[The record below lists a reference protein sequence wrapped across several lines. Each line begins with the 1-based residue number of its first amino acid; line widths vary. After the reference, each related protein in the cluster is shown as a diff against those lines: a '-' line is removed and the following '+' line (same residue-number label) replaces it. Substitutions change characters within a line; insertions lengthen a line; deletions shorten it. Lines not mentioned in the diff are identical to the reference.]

1 MILYSAS
8 TDKQRPPPDAGKY
21 VKIAIIAIIGIA
33 IFAVVGNQA
42 VILSMNFSEFD
53 EQFSKPLFYTLV
65 STIILSAIA
74 LIRVN
79 VAGRSSIFWYMIS
92 VAISFVGRGG
102 QQGLSSMIPSFKEYK
117 LSPLQFGLWQIT
129 KIFLF
134 GAFFANIMFGFAAME
149 FFNGNYMGIENIPNL
164 FSLPFVTPANDPS
177 YAAEKVVPMIPAL
190 VIFLP
195 PILAAIGLRLVMYV
209 GIHRIIS
216 VITSYLKDSSEG
228 KPRYL
233 NYVSTIEGIIGI
245 AVIWGGFN
253 LFFTDQIDYNTRY
266 VIGGTLAIGF
276 ALIGF
281 SVVDRIR
288 ARVLT
293 HMLKRDVYV
302 RILAIIVI
310 GISVAAVVSV
320 NNSIADA
327 KKIEFLGPYTAQQ
340 IGVNRYLGELNNVQE
355 NIHDVKLTSV
365 SPNNIKNYV
374 SQNSDVLDVIR
385 VWDWEA
391 AFAKLK
397 PEIGLIPYV
406 DFEDNDILRFNNTLY
421 WTASMKP
428 ILPTS
433 VSLEN
438 RWYNEHLVYTHVPE
452 GFLTL
457 EATNG
462 QIVDSSQ
469 FFQQREIYYGEG
481 GLFETNWSGY
491 PNSRGSTS
499 AELGGVSY
507 SGLGGLDVSP
517 PLSWIFEPNF
527 LLSYPGESVHIMR
540 YKDVQDR
547 MQTLYPYFLY
557 DLFGKEL
564 DSLPVTDGENSY
576 WLIPLIIGF
585 DTRDVPWSVGNP
597 YLRLVGY
604 ALVDSYDGDIQ
615 LLKTGDDFFTEMFA
629 NQYSEQFEPMPAWL
643 EDQIRYPVE
652 LFNWKTEMYNFY
664 HVTNVETF
672 IQANEFYEIPRGLDT
687 YYVQAKPPG
696 FENPEFL
703 GLLSLELRGSQ
714 GRNLAG
720 YMVVENE
727 LSNLGNLQFYEVPLD
742 SETKLIGPTAVREAL
757 DRDPEFAQLKT
768 LLRNP
773 RIGDNILYRV
783 GSHDVYFIPVY
794 TAGAGGVVAQ
804 LGTIAAVGA
813 AFNGEY
819 FVGLGD
825 TQQEAFEAYLKKVS
839 GVAGTVLSEDSDYI
853 ELDKSDRVQII
864 KDVFTENGIS
874 ISEPTSIQIPLS
886 FKEGELFFF
895 TENDREDTISFLE
908 EFVDEFV
915 KPRADRV
922 FMWQEENNLNI
933 GTIYVK
939 DGISEI
945 HYVSIEVG
953 N

>member
-1 MILYSAS
+1 LYSAS
-8 TDKQRPPPDAGKY
+8 TDKQTPPPDAGKFIRLGI
-21 VKIAIIAIIGIA
+21 VAIIGII
-33 IFAVVGNQA
+33 IFAAVGNQA
-42 VILSMNFSEFD
+42 VILSMNFTEFGD
-53 EQFSKPLFYTLV
+53 QFSKPLYYTLV

-74 LIRVN
+74 LIRINIVS
-79 VAGRSSIFWYMIS
+79 RSSIFWYVIS
-92 VAISFVGRGG
+92 TGIGFLGSGGPQPISNNI
-102 QQGLSSMIPSFKEYK
+102 QSFRNYK
-117 LSPLQFGLWQIT
+117 LSYVQFVIWQIT
-129 KIFLF
+129 KILLF
-134 GAFFANIMFGFAAME
+134 GAFFANIMFGFAAVS
-149 FFNGNYMGIENIPNL
+149 FIDGNYLGIEYLPKL
-164 FSLPFVTPANDPS
+164 FSLPFVTPGTNPN
-177 YAAEKVVPMIPAL
+177 YAAENVVPMIPAL
-190 VIFLP
+190 VILIP
-195 PILAAIGLRLVMYV
+195 PLLAAIGLRLVLYV
-209 GIHRIIS
+209 GIHRIIH
-216 VITSYLKDSSEG
+216 VITSYLQDSKEG

-245 AVIWGGFN
+245 AVVWIGFN

-266 VIGGTLAIGF
+266 LIGGTLIIGF
-276 ALIGF
+276 ALIAF
-281 SVVDRIR
+281 SIIDRIR

-293 HMLKRDVYV
+293 HMFKRDVYI
-302 RILAIIVI
+302 RILTIIVI
-310 GISVAAVVSV
+310 VMIIAGVVSV

-340 IGVNRYLGELNNVQE
+340 IGVNRYLGQLNNVQE
-355 NIHDVKLTSV
+355 NIHQVQLTSV
-365 SPNNIKNYV
+365 SSNNIKNYV
-374 SQNSDVLDVIR
+374 SQHSDVLDVIR

-438 RWYNEHLVYTHVPE
+438 RWYNEHFVYTHVPN

-457 EATNG
+457 EATDG
-462 QIVDSSQ
+462 QIVDSGE
-469 FFQQREIYYGEG
+469 FFKQREIYYGEG
-481 GLFETNWSGY
+481 GLFEQTWSGY
-491 PNSRGSTS
+491 PNSRGTNS

-517 PLSWIFEPNF
+517 PLSWLFEPNF
-527 LLSYPGESVHIMR
+527 LLSFPSESVHIMR
-540 YKDVQDR
+540 YKDVHDR

-564 DSLPVTDGENSY
+564 DSLPVTDGTNSY

-604 ALVDSYDGDIQ
+604 ALVDSYSGDIQ
-615 LLKTGDDFFTEMFA
+615 LLKTGDDFFSEMFSS
-629 NQYSEQFEPMPAWL
+629 QYSDQFKPMPTWL
-643 EDQIRYPVE
+643 EEQIRYPVE
-652 LFNWKTEMYNFY
+652 LFNWKTEMYNIY

-687 YYVQAKPPG
+687 YYVEAKPPG
-696 FENPEFL
+696 FKKTEFL

-720 YMVVENE
+720 YMVVEND
-727 LSNLGNLQFYEVPLD
+727 LTNLGHMQFYEVPLN
-742 SETKLIGPTAVREAL
+742 STTKLIGPTAVREAL

-783 GSHDVYFIPVY
+783 GDHDIYFIPVY

-819 FVGLGD
+819 FVGLGE
-825 TQQEAFEAYLKKVS
+825 TQEKAFEAYLKKVS
-839 GVAGTVLSEDSDYI
+839 GVASAVTTADDNYV
-853 ELDKSDRVQII
+853 ELIRSDRIDII
-864 KDVFTENGIS
+864 KSVFEENGIS
-874 ISEPTSIQIPLS
+874 IAEPTSIQIPLS
-886 FKEGELFFF
+886 FNEGEIFFF
-895 TENDREDTISFLE
+895 TESDRTSTIEFLSD
-908 EFVDEFV
+908 FIDDFV
-915 KPRADRV
+915 KPRSDRV

-933 GTIYVK
+933 GTIFIK